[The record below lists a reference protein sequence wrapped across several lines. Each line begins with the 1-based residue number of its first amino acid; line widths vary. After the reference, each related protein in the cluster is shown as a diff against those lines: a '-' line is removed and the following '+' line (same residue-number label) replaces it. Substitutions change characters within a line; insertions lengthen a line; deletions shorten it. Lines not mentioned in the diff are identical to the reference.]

1 MLSLIL
7 DTETTGVPLKGVA
20 PSDSR
25 QARVMQLGAVLLDDD
40 KEVACFYSRLFPDQ
54 WPTVHPAATAAHG
67 LTVEMCTKTG
77 VGQKYAFGV
86 LTEMALAADVV
97 VAHNWAFDYQ
107 MLTIEYELLG
117 ELFAPKK
124 HACSMQLL
132 TPVCGLT
139 KSNGT
144 PKWPS
149 LAEAYA
155 YCTGKSIDKAHD
167 ALADVR
173 ATADVWRWLIKN
185 KKYEGIKN

>member
-7 DTETTGVPLKGVA
+7 DTETTGLPLKGVA

-86 LTEMALAADVV
+86 LTELALAADVV

-117 ELFAPKK
+117 ELFAPKS
-124 HACSMQLL
+124 HRCTMELM
-132 TPVCGLT
+132 TPICGLT
-139 KSNGT
+139 KSDGK
-144 PKWPS
+144 PKWPKV
-149 LAEAYA
+149 AEAVKHVDPNYVLQ
-155 YCTGKSIDKAHD
+155 AHD
-167 ALADVR
+167 ALQDVR
-173 ATADVWRWLIKN
+173 ATAKIWRWLVNN
-185 KKYEGIKN
+185 KKA